1 MTTDRKVVARCA
13 IYNQRPALCQN
24 YPVVGSYIPPEC
36 TFTFI
41 GAERRGT
48 CNCNVG
54 ACCAIPRIDG
64 EPLNPSLPEEAGGLP
79 CKHLVWQE
87 AVVEEPEK
95 VAQEKFA
102 SAPDPHTE
110 QFIYDLVEGPHDS

>member
-1 MTTDRKVVARCA
+1 MTTEKKTVARCA
-13 IYNQRPALCQN
+13 IYENRPALCKN
-24 YPVVGSYIPPEC
+24 YPVVESYIPPEC

-41 GAERRGT
+41 GSERRGT
-48 CNCNVG
+48 CSCNIG

-79 CKHLVWQE
+79 CKHLVWKE
-87 AVVEEPEK
+87 EVVDAPEK
-95 VAQEKFA
+95 VAQEKLA
-102 SAPDPHTE
+102 SATAPLSS